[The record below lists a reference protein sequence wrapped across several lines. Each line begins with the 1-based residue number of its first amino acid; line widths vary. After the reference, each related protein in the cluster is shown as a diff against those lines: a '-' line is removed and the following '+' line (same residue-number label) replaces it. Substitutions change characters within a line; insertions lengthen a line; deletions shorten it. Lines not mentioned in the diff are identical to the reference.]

1 MADLKHVDVAIIGG
15 LWRGLFVGRNV
26 SRVAIVLVTRPCR
39 FANELGAAVRCP
51 RDATLMLNAIE
62 FARLRCVTKD
72 HQPERASVRFRSSMR
87 HTTCLNPLLSFAS
100 SRLCVNSSSFTS

>member
-1 MADLKHVDVAIIGG
+1 MPNKSDPVIVTQIVVSRLGRDVAIIGG

-62 FARLRCVTKD
+62 FARLRCVTKAISR
-72 HQPERASVRFRSSMR
+72 HALASGCES
-87 HTTCLNPLLSFAS
+87 
-100 SRLCVNSSSFTS
+100 